1 MPLCVIAWNSAWRRR
16 APVKTPEVVRRASSA
31 DVVPTRGTQA
41 ASPRPCQGRAASGAR
56 PRTRASRFGAPR
68 SDDPAPVDRGP
79 AGATSGLSRGA
90 IDVARRRAGDAA
102 SGSAP
107 ALRSSA
113 QPGGGDA
120 RFPADLCDARGTGRC
135 HRCAAPDRLRVPPR
149 CGDRGTGACS
159 VTDGEGGRVAIEVVL
174 RERGPATDDQMQRP
188 ITDVRSDIRGRGE
201 VAIREPGVLR
211 VDRLELLARLA
222 RSRGMR
228 ERSTGRSS
236 AGTCRPPERTGGRRS
251 VCAGPGGGA
260 VGVVTGPRPRQARG
274 SAARPSGHGAGSR
287 PG

>member
-1 MPLCVIAWNSAWRRR
+1 MSFRRAGGKQRRR
-16 APVKTPEVVRRASSA
+16 ARVKVEQLLAHGLGPGHLGSALLDLTTPHLWTE
-31 DVVPTRGTQA
+31 
-41 ASPRPCQGRAASGAR
+41 GRLA
-56 PRTRASRFGAPR
+56 
-68 SDDPAPVDRGP
+68 
-79 AGATSGLSRGA
+79 
-90 IDVARRRAGDAA
+90 RRAGCREERSMLLA
-102 SGSAP
+102 GEP
-107 ALRSSA
+107 GMRHPGLPRRYGALHSR
-113 QPGGGDA
+113 GGGDA

-274 SAARPSGHGAGSR
+274 SAARPSDHGAGSR